1 MSYSKIKKIN
11 SVWLQF
17 KNEIINLMNQFIPKI
32 KFKTKK
38 GMGWMTTT
46 VLKEIVLKKN
56 MWRKYKDKGD
66 IDLYDK
72 FKQQAKL
79 VKLAVKKA
87 KSDYEEHLAKN
98 SKINPKCI
106 FRYIARKNNNNE
118 DLAIKDNSGELI
130 YDSF

>member
-1 MSYSKIKKIN
+1 
-11 SVWLQF
+11 
-17 KNEIINLMNQFIPKI
+17 
-32 KFKTKK
+32 
-38 GMGWMTTT
+38 
-46 VLKEIVLKKN
+46 
-56 MWRKYKDKGD
+56 MWRNYKDKGD

-72 FKQQAKL
+72 FKQQAKV

-98 SKINPKCI
+98 SKINPKGI

-130 YDSF
+130 YDSFSIAKIFNEYFASIFIESEQADNFRTDFISDEYICITKKEV